1 MIYKVYIVECA
12 DKTLYTGYTKLLGRR
27 VLQHNVSVSGAKYT
41 ESRRPVKLVY
51 YESYPT
57 QHQAMQREAE
67 IKRLTRKQKLVI
79 ITNSAHNTKKP
90 I

>member
-27 VLQHNVSVSGAKYT
+27 VLQHNLSASGARYT
-41 ESRRPVKLVY
+41 ASRRPVKLVY

-57 QHQAMQREAE
+57 QRLAMQREAE
-67 IKRLTRKQKLVI
+67 IKKLSRKQKLDLIKEKQGSV
-79 ITNSAHNTKKP
+79 H
-90 I
+90 